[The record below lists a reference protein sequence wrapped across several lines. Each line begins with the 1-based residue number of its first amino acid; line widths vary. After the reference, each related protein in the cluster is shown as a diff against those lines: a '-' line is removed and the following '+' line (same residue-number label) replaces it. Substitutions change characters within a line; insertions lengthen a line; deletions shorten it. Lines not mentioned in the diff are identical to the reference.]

1 VIVGF
6 SAYGTGSA
14 KAAVTYL
21 TSPTNLDG
29 SKRTPAPVVLQGN
42 PEFVSKLIEALPFE
56 KTYKSGVLSFA
67 EGEDIVT
74 PDMQREIMAEFER
87 VAFAGMDP
95 DEYSILWVK
104 HTHTGRVEL
113 NFLIPRVHLP
123 TGKSLNIDPPG
134 AQSRALF
141 DTFRSWINA
150 RYGGLA
156 DPDDPSRAQDVRLPQ
171 HLAKLYAEAK
181 RQGKGKEIVKAE
193 IREAITTAVRRE
205 VDAGRIH
212 DQDGVVA
219 FLKAQGYAVPRHG
232 TDYITVV
239 VEGERT
245 RLKGGLYSE
254 QFSPRANVR
263 EARYGAPDP
272 ERVTELGAR
281 LERMVATR
289 AAYHQER
296 YGRRQEEAEQRQ
308 EIVHPGHDIARQ
320 AVPDLGRYLRQH
332 LGKETIEPR
341 QRRPQTRA
349 RRRRVR
355 VTQQEQTQGA
365 ARDDGPGTAATGRM
379 AALSGRARQRYRTA
393 LGGVERGHRQLG
405 DATQRIERGRG
416 ALYSGHGA
424 FTASLDEALRWWE
437 RYLNLDDLEPE
448 R

>member
-1 VIVGF
+1 MIVGF

-21 TSPTNLDG
+21 TSPTNVDG

-42 PEFVSKLIEALPFE
+42 PEFVSKLIDALPFA

-134 AQSRALF
+134 PQSRALF

-150 RYGGLA
+150 RYGLA
-156 DPDDPSRAQDVRLPQ
+156 DPDDPSRSQDVRLPQ

-181 RQGKGKEIVKAE
+181 RQGKGKEAVKE
-193 IREAITTAVRRE
+193 DIRGAVTAAVRRE

-212 DQDGVVA
+212 GQDGVVA
-219 FLKAQGYAVPRHG
+219 FLKAQGYEVPRQG
-232 TDYITVV
+232 KDYVTIMA
-239 VEGERT
+239 EGERI
-245 RLKGGLYSE
+245 RLKGGLYSK
-254 QFSPRANVR
+254 QFSPRASVQ

-272 ERVTELGAR
+272 ERVAELAAT
-281 LERMVATR
+281 LERMAAARAT
-289 AAYHQER
+289 YHRER
-296 YGRRQEEAEQRQ
+296 YGRSPEEAEQRR
-308 EIVHPGHDIARQ
+308 EIMPPGHDHARHD
-320 AVPDLGRYLRQH
+320 VPDLGQYLRQH
-332 LGKETIEPR
+332 LGKDTIELR

-355 VTQQEQTQGA
+355 ATQQEHTQGA
-365 ARDDGPGTAATGRM
+365 TRDDGPGAAATGNV
-379 AALSGRARQRYRTA
+379 AALSGRARQRYRAA
-393 LGGVERGHRQLG
+393 LGALDRADGRLG
-405 DATQRIERGRG
+405 RASGGLERGRG
-416 ALYSGHGA
+416 TLHGRGAA
-424 FTASLDEALRWWE
+424 FTASLDEALQWWE